1 MCLGKG
7 VTPFFFYLFFFTCI
21 RGTSRDLMGRF
32 FCPIGVQRCIASRF
46 STTSQARLISYQ
58 ILLLNYFPP
67 SQAGTRPG
75 SLSYAYMLPANE
87 PLFQALKRE
96 CGLVAGVLQQ
106 KGDRPDD
113 VSSPQ
118 AGTRPGSHPRG
129 TWISGCPTSF
139 KPSSGYAAWEPG
151 YMCKQKMCYA
161 RFKPSSGYAAWEPPT
176 LNQPVIATSSSF
188 KPSSGNTAI

>member
-67 SQAGTRPG
+67 SNG
-75 SLSYAYMLPANE
+75 
-87 PLFQALKRE
+87 
-96 CGLVAGVLQQ
+96 
-106 KGDRPDD
+106 
-113 VSSPQ
+113 
-118 AGTRPGSHPRG
+118 HPRPFSPG
-129 TWISGCPTSF
+129 GRVVSVL
-139 KPSSGYAAWEPG
+139 SSRVSIPNGHPRPFSLFNI
-151 YMCKQKMCYA
+151 CS
-161 RFKPSSGYAAWEPPT
+161 R
-176 LNQPVIATSSSF
+176 
-188 KPSSGNTAI
+188 